1 MKLAYRLKHGMEKLA
16 RLKNPLTFLIRCRN
30 NDVVPFGLRVSVPLN
45 SRGSKRIA
53 NRTSQALLRQL
64 ICDKRWEKA
73 GGENE
78 VASLKEELDELVS
91 EEQRARLLEWT
102 NTAVEEVASQTKN
115 RQKQKFERLMNEK
128 WGYRPT
134 LDAGKVIKNLS
145 KRELSAEEEQVL
157 VLGLNF
163 AVTPK
168 QIPIADIIAP
178 TEATARKMDALSA
191 NRLRAGV
198 SEVLKGAKPPNSNL
212 SGGMRRAVKSLK
224 QDESIAIL
232 PADKGNATVVLDRT
246 EYDDKLRSLLEGG
259 DTYRK
264 IPMNPTARMETK
276 VTRMVKD
283 LADKGYITDR
293 QMVYLAPQHSTSP
306 QMYRLPKIHKESV
319 PLRPIVSTI
328 GSPTYRLA
336 KELARI
342 LSPLVGHTASIIK
355 NFSHFVQGLG

>member
-1 MKLAYRLKHGMEKLA
+1 M
-16 RLKNPLTFLIRCRN
+16 
-30 NDVVPFGLRVSVPLN
+30 PLN

-53 NRTSQALLRQL
+53 NRTSQALLCQL
-64 ICDKRWEKA
+64 IHDKRWEKA
-73 GGENE
+73 QGENE

-91 EEQRARLLEWT
+91 EQRARLFEWT

-115 RQKQKFERLMNEK
+115 RQEQKFERLMNEK

-134 LDAGKVIKNLS
+134 LDAGKVVKNLS
-145 KRELSAEEEQVL
+145 EHELSAEEEQAL
-157 VLGLNF
+157 VLGFNF

-178 TEATARKMDALSA
+178 TETTAWKMDALSTD
-191 NRLRAGV
+191 RLRAGV
-198 SEVLKGAKPPNSNL
+198 SEVPKGAKPQNSNL

-246 EYDDKLRSLLEGG
+246 ECDDKLRSLLEDG
-259 DTYRK
+259 DTYRN
-264 IPMNPTARMETK
+264 IPRNPTARMETK
-276 VTRMVKD
+276 ITRMVKD

-293 QMVYLAPQHSTSP
+293 QRVYLAPQHSTSP
-306 QMYRLPKIHKESV
+306 QMYGLPKIHKESV
-319 PLRPIVSTI
+319 PLRPIVSRI
-328 GSPTYRLA
+328 GSSTYRLA

-342 LSPLVGHTASIIK
+342 LSPLIGYTESFVK
-355 NFSHFVQGLG
+355 NSLHFVQGLGRLSLG